1 MQIFGAK
8 LWFVATSSAQL
19 CHSECVASIE
29 MCGLN
34 EHAVVVMDQEYF
46 TGLEGC
52 MYHVYIL
59 PLTLANRYLRNST
72 EK

>member
-1 MQIFGAK
+1 VRYHFGTHKMQIFGAK

-46 TGLEGC
+46 TGLEAVAC
-52 MYHVYIL
+52 
-59 PLTLANRYLRNST
+59 TTST
-72 EK
+72 YFHLL